1 MRWFRRLLA
10 LLSLPLA
17 LVALNGAEF
26 KLITGDVYRGTLSA
40 ADNDGIIVRLE
51 TGEFSPRIDWAKLS
65 DETLRALLDNPRAK
79 PFAEPLVEP
88 LEIEPVKVKAREISV
103 RGVTGRVPMPDGVK
117 KGLLSALMTPNGL
130 ILLIALFF
138 ANLYAA
144 FEVARFKW
152 RPVGLVCGLSA
163 VLPVLG
169 WIIFLILPR
178 TVVAEQEN
186 ATEAAVTGS
195 SVTVG
200 NAAPA
205 ASEAPRGGAAAAL
218 GLSKT
223 GGGHGGGGDG
233 APKVFKRGETTFNR
247 RFFETQFPTFFR
259 VVATEADRDLVIDVA
274 AGKSSVVGN
283 RVSRIS
289 ATEIH
294 FKTANNQ
301 ELGVNFADI
310 TQVTLRHKDA
320 A

>member
-1 MRWFRRLLA
+1 MRWRRHLL
-10 LLSLPLA
+10 LLLTVPLILA
-17 LVALNGAEF
+17 ASMAAEF
-26 KLITGDVYRGTLSA
+26 KLITGDVYRGQLSA
-40 ADNDGIIVRLE
+40 ADDDGIVVRLE

-65 DETLRALLDNPRAK
+65 DETLKALLENPRAR

-88 LEIEPVKVKAREISV
+88 TEVVVPVKVKEIAV
-103 RGVTGRVPMPDGVK
+103 RPVVGRVPIPEGVS

-130 ILLIALFF
+130 ILVFALFI

-169 WIIFLILPR
+169 WVIFLALPR
-178 TVVAEQEN
+178 VTAAEQEN
-186 ATEAAVTGS
+186 ATEAAVAGTNV
-195 SVTVG
+195 SVG
-200 NAAPA
+200 GAAPPSA
-205 ASEAPRGGAAAAL
+205 NEAPRGGAAAAL
-218 GLSKT
+218 GLSKSSS
-223 GGGHGGGGDG
+223 GGGGADG
-233 APKVFKRGETTFNR
+233 VPKVFKRGETTFNR

-259 VVATEADRDLVIDVA
+259 VVATEADRDLVLDVS
-274 AGKSSVVGN
+274 AGKSSVVAS

-289 ATEIH
+289 AGEIH
-294 FKTANNQ
+294 FKTVHNQ
-301 ELGVNFADI
+301 EVGVNFADI